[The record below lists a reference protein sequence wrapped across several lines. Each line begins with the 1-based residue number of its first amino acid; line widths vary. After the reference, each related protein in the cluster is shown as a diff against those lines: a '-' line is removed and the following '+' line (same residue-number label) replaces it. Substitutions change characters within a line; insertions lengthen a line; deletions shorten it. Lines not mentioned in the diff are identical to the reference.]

1 MLIALSG
8 AVLSAAQST
17 AQAPVS
23 PPGQPARDRPGVT
36 SPVER
41 GVIRGRVT
49 DFATGEGVPRALVQ
63 ISGATTLATFTDPD
77 GSFELR
83 ELAAGQYT
91 IYASRRGYLDDD
103 PIRRATSP
111 IEVAPNGGRAEVN
124 IPLMRA
130 GVIGGQVT
138 DEFGE
143 PVAGVQ
149 VRVGRSFYVN
159 GRRQLLSMAHMGLE
173 HQTDDEGRF
182 RVGNLR
188 PGRYFVWTQPF
199 SDVPDEGLVGEAP
212 QSYLKTFA
220 PGVRDVDS
228 ASAIELG
235 PGDRNLAV
243 NVALT
248 RGRSVNVSVMATGA
262 DGAPLANVVVSLD
275 TFELGFGFSSFGSGN
290 SAKMTDKQGHF
301 AIPNVAPGQYALSV
315 RSVQGRG
322 QLYARFPF
330 EVRDTDITGVVVRP
344 NITTI
349 TVRGVNEDKSA
360 IGASGRVPVQLV
372 AEASALDQIDTEPQP
387 NGTLAMQVPSGRYW
401 VKALDPSIA
410 IRQVLVNGM
419 DITDAPLEVRDD
431 AQEAEVTVVI
441 TTHPSRIGGTVVD
454 DAGKPANGVLVIAF
468 STTPERWRQPAT
480 RYVVA
485 GRTDG
490 NGAFSVGGLPGGDY
504 YVGVATDV
512 EPNPLLELYGIDPEI
527 LERMRTSATVVTVG
541 DGQTAR
547 VSLRAK
553 PQ

>member
-1 MLIALSG
+1 M
-8 AVLSAAQST
+8 
-17 AQAPVS
+17 
-23 PPGQPARDRPGVT
+23 
-36 SPVER
+36 
-41 GVIRGRVT
+41 
-49 DFATGEGVPRALVQ
+49 PRALVRLW
-63 ISGATTLATFTDPD
+63 GGTTLATFTGPD
-77 GSFELR
+77 GSFEFR

-103 PIRRATSP
+103 PFRRATSP
-111 IEVAPNGGRAEVN
+111 IEVAPNGRMNVN
-124 IPLMRA
+124 IPLMRG

-159 GRRQLLSMAHMGLE
+159 GRRQLLSMAHMGLD
-173 HQTDDEGRF
+173 QRTDDEGRF

-199 SDVPDEGLVGEAP
+199 SDVSGELLVGEP
-212 QSYLKTFA
+212 SQSYLKTFA

-235 PGDRNLAV
+235 PGDRNLGV
-243 NVALT
+243 NVSLT
-248 RGRSVNVSVMATGA
+248 RGQSVNVSGLATGA
-262 DGAPLANVVVSLD
+262 DGTPLANVGVSLD
-275 TFELGFGFSSFGSGN
+275 TFEQGFGFSSFGGGN
-290 SAKMTDKQGHF
+290 AAATTDKQGHF
-301 AIPNVAPGQYALSV
+301 AIPNVAPGQYALTV
-315 RSVQGRG
+315 RSIQGRG
-322 QLYARFPF
+322 QLYARVPF
-330 EVRDTDITGVVVRP
+330 EVRDTDITGVVVRQ

-349 TVRGVNEDKSA
+349 TVKSVNEDRSV
-360 IGASGRVPVQLV
+360 IRGPGALQVQLV
-372 AEASALDQIDTEPQP
+372 AEASALDQIDTELLP
-387 NGTLAMQVPSGRYW
+387 NGTLTMQVPSGRYW
-401 VKALDPSIA
+401 VKAVDPRFA
-410 IRQVLVNGM
+410 IRQVLFNGI
-419 DITDAPLEVRDD
+419 DITDAPLEVRDEV
-431 AQEAEVTVVI
+431 QEAEITAVM
-441 TTHPSRIGGTVVD
+441 TTHLSRIGGTVVD

-504 YVGVATDV
+504 YVGIATDV
-512 EPNPLLELYGIDPEI
+512 DQNPLLELYGIDPDI
-527 LERMRTSATVVTVG
+527 LERMRASAAVVTVG

-553 PQ
+553 PP

>member
-1 MLIALSG
+1 
-8 AVLSAAQST
+8 
-17 AQAPVS
+17 
-23 PPGQPARDRPGVT
+23 
-36 SPVER
+36 
-41 GVIRGRVT
+41 
-49 DFATGEGVPRALVQ
+49 
-63 ISGATTLATFTDPD
+63 
-77 GSFELR
+77 
-83 ELAAGQYT
+83 
-91 IYASRRGYLDDD
+91 
-103 PIRRATSP
+103 
-111 IEVAPNGGRAEVN
+111 
-124 IPLMRA
+124 
-130 GVIGGQVT
+130 
-138 DEFGE
+138 
-143 PVAGVQ
+143 
-149 VRVGRSFYVN
+149 
-159 GRRQLLSMAHMGLE
+159 
-173 HQTDDEGRF
+173 
-182 RVGNLR
+182 
-188 PGRYFVWTQPF
+188 
-199 SDVPDEGLVGEAP
+199 
-212 QSYLKTFA
+212 
-220 PGVRDVDS
+220 
-228 ASAIELG
+228 
-235 PGDRNLAV
+235 
-243 NVALT
+243 
-248 RGRSVNVSVMATGA
+248 
-262 DGAPLANVVVSLD
+262 
-275 TFELGFGFSSFGSGN
+275 
-290 SAKMTDKQGHF
+290 
-301 AIPNVAPGQYALSV
+301 
-315 RSVQGRG
+315 
-322 QLYARFPF
+322 
-330 EVRDTDITGVVVRP
+330 VVRP

-360 IGASGRVPVQLV
+360 IAASGRVPVQLV

>member
-1 MLIALSG
+1 
-8 AVLSAAQST
+8 
-17 AQAPVS
+17 
-23 PPGQPARDRPGVT
+23 
-36 SPVER
+36 
-41 GVIRGRVT
+41 
-49 DFATGEGVPRALVQ
+49 VPRALVQ

-173 HQTDDEGRF
+173 QQTDDEGRF

-248 RGRSVNVSVMATGA
+248 RGRSVNVSGMATGA

-480 RYVVA
+480 RYVVD

-547 VSLRAK
+547 DSLRAK

>member
-41 GVIRGRVT
+41 GIIRGRVT

-63 ISGATTLATFTDPD
+63 VSGATTLATLTGPD

-83 ELAAGQYT
+83 ELAAGQYA

-173 HQTDDEGRF
+173 QQTDDEGRF

-275 TFELGFGFSSFGSGN
+275 TFELGFGFSSFGGGN

-322 QLYARFPF
+322 QPRGSHSRFETRISP
-330 EVRDTDITGVVVRP
+330 ESW
-344 NITTI
+344 
-349 TVRGVNEDKSA
+349 SA
-360 IGASGRVPVQLV
+360 
-372 AEASALDQIDTEPQP
+372 
-387 NGTLAMQVPSGRYW
+387 
-401 VKALDPSIA
+401 
-410 IRQVLVNGM
+410 
-419 DITDAPLEVRDD
+419 
-431 AQEAEVTVVI
+431 
-441 TTHPSRIGGTVVD
+441 
-454 DAGKPANGVLVIAF
+454 
-468 STTPERWRQPAT
+468 
-480 RYVVA
+480 
-485 GRTDG
+485 
-490 NGAFSVGGLPGGDY
+490 
-504 YVGVATDV
+504 
-512 EPNPLLELYGIDPEI
+512 
-527 LERMRTSATVVTVG
+527 RTS
-541 DGQTAR
+541 R
-547 VSLRAK
+547 RSR
-553 PQ
+553 